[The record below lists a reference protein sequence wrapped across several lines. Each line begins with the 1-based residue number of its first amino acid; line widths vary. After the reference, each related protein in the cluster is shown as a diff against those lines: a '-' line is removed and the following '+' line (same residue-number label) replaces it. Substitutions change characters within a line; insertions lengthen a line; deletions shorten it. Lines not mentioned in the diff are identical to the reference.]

1 MDQVQVLS
9 AICKKLNNDIE
20 SIVNQISLRE
30 TALVKLDANQKV
42 QDDQLRQ
49 MNIDLQGKFSRTD
62 AISQKIR
69 SDIEQL
75 SNGLR
80 EAINNQQ
87 ELNRTNAQRNQEL
100 KLEISALSQRID
112 RLFNEQQVILR
123 TFESDTARALSTTDS
138 RSRAFVDELRS
149 QIFQQKSQDETDR
162 ERSDQKLNQKLDEIK
177 RSVEKYERF
186 EKRIEDAIHHFEQK
200 SASLEDHYKR
210 ATSSLNRNNESIEQ
224 AVYKRFDDKYQ
235 RTVASLEKVKNE
247 MRTCFESLEG
257 SVKTLQRVTDGRIKV
272 TEEKFDKEVE
282 KLRNSLVLI

>member
-1 MDQVQVLS
+1 MDQVHVLS

-20 SIVNQISLRE
+20 SIANQISLRE

-49 MNIDLQGKFSRTD
+49 MNIDLQSKFSRTD

-87 ELNRTNAQRNQEL
+87 ELNRSNAQRNQEL

-149 QIFQQKSQDETDR
+149 QIFQLKSQDENDR

-186 EKRIEDAIHHFEQK
+186 EKRIEDAIQHFEQK

-282 KLRNSLVLI
+282 KLRSSLVLI